1 MTGRRDQRHGRAV
14 GSNLRKMNSPERR
27 GPAIRPGA
35 LRAWWRERSAGA
47 RRALAAAALAVAALS
62 CIAGAGAGYLAH
74 RAGVVPWAKAR
85 LEAWVE
91 RRRGPADARPVE
103 RSVILSVYHTLDLAR
118 LPLGRAWSLEEVDGK
133 ILYASRLGR
142 IGYLTPDY
150 RAVDLNLATPMNV
163 EAMRASP
170 FGRNRLFEMARFRTT
185 DLLAVRTA
193 PDRYDLY
200 AAYQRYE
207 AAGCVRV
214 VVSRTRL
221 AAGPAGVTA
230 LGRRWEQVFQSR
242 DCIRPKSIGVYFP
255 GHEGGGRLAQLDAD
269 HLALAIG
276 DFQFDG
282 VYGETALPMDPASD
296 LGKVIE
302 ITLSTGRATVMAS
315 GLRNPQGL
323 LMSRDG
329 VLWETEHG
337 PQGGDEVNII
347 RPGANYGWPKVTYGM
362 RYANRPVK
370 WPSDP
375 APGRHDRYERPY
387 FAFVPSPALS
397 NLVEPDT
404 REFPNWR
411 DDLVV
416 ASLKDNT
423 LFVLR
428 RDGDHTAF
436 FEPIRIDGVR
446 IRDIISLS
454 DGRIAFTG
462 DDGDIRILSNAEL
475 ETARRRPSKVAGLNA
490 LPPTLPGEIE
500 FIDGGARWG
509 AVTFGLHCSQ
519 CHSMTGEAKVGP
531 PLNGVLGR
539 RVGSYPGYDY
549 SAGLSGRGE
558 PWTKPRLRRFLADPH
573 REYPGT
579 TMPLPTTAP
588 SQIEEVIDYLA
599 ASETGTAKPGA
610 PAR

>member
-1 MTGRRDQRHGRAV
+1 
-14 GSNLRKMNSPERR
+14 MNSPERR
-27 GPAIRPGA
+27 GPPGA
-35 LRAWWRERSAGA
+35 LRTWWRERSAGA
-47 RRALAAAALAVAALS
+47 RRALAAAALAIAALG
-62 CIAGAGAGYLAH
+62 CVMGAGIGYLAS
-74 RAGVVPWAKAR
+74 REAVVPRAKAR
-85 LEAWVE
+85 LEAWAE
-91 RRRGPADARPVE
+91 HRRGPADARPVE
-103 RSVILSVYHTLDLAR
+103 RSVIQSAYHTLDLAR
-118 LPLGRAWSLEEVDGK
+118 LPLGRAWSLEEVDGQ

-142 IGYLTPDY
+142 IGYLTRDD
-150 RAVDLNLATPMNV
+150 RVVDLNLRTPMNV

-193 PDRYDLY
+193 ADRYDLY

-221 AAGPAGVTA
+221 AAGPAGVTP

-242 DCIRPKSIGVYFP
+242 DCIRPKAIGVYFP

-282 VYGETALPMDPASD
+282 VHAEAALPMDPASD
-296 LGKVIE
+296 LGKVVE

-323 LMSRDG
+323 MMSRDG

-337 PQGGDEVNII
+337 PQGGDEVNIV
-347 RPGANYGWPKVTYGM
+347 RRGANYGWPRVTYGM
-362 RYANRPVK
+362 RYANRPVN
-370 WPSDP
+370 WPLDP
-375 APGRHDRYERPY
+375 APGRHDGYERPY
-387 FAFVPSPALS
+387 YAFVPSPALS
-397 NLVEPDT
+397 NLIEPDA

-411 DDLVV
+411 DDLIV
-416 ASLKDNT
+416 ASLKDYT

-428 RDGDHTAF
+428 RDGDHVVF
-436 FEPIRIDGVR
+436 VEPIRIDGVR
-446 IRDIISLS
+446 IRDLISLS

-462 DDGDIRILSNAEL
+462 DDGDIRILSNAER
-475 ETARRRPSKVAGLNA
+475 EAGRRRPSRVAGLNA

-500 FIDGGARWG
+500 SIEGGARWG

-519 CHSMTGEAKVGP
+519 CHSMSGEVKVGP

-539 RVGSYPGYDY
+539 RVGAYPGYEY

-558 PWTKPRLRRFLADPH
+558 RWTKPRLRRFLADPH
-573 REYPGT
+573 REYPDT
-579 TMPLPTTAP
+579 TMPLPTTAQ
-588 SQIEEVIDYLA
+588 SQIEEVIDYLG
-599 ASETGTAKPGA
+599 ASETSAEKPDV